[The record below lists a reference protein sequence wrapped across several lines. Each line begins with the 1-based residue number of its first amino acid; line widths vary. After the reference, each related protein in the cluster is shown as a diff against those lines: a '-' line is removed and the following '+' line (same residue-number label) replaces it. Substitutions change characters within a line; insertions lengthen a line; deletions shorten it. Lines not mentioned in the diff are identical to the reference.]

1 MTGSRPRGP
10 WWLSDYEPLIR
21 RVRAR
26 WRGTEKG
33 YLCPRAPLT
42 GSVSPLSVQT
52 APSPELSQGPM
63 ARDRAHPCEVDQ
75 EKYDA
80 DDNVKIIC
88 LGDSAVGKSKYVG
101 KRGEKGGAQGGSELP
116 EECSGGAVEHGF
128 RGRHESSLAGA
139 QVCTG
144 EVGRLGDHISTCGR
158 SSRRTKEVELFHE
171 YWQTV
176 WSRSP

>member
-1 MTGSRPRGP
+1 MAGDREGVPVPSGP
-10 WWLSDYEPLIR
+10 SHPL
-21 RVRAR
+21 
-26 WRGTEKG
+26 
-33 YLCPRAPLT
+33 
-42 GSVSPLSVQT
+42 VSPLSVQT
-52 APSPELSQGPM
+52 APSPELSRGPM

-101 KRGEKGGAQGGSELP
+101 KRGEKGGAQSGSELP
-116 EECSGGAVEHGF
+116 EDCSGGAVEHGF
-128 RGRHESSLAGA
+128 CGRHESSVAGA

-171 YWQTV
+171 SWQTV
-176 WSRSP
+176 WGRSP